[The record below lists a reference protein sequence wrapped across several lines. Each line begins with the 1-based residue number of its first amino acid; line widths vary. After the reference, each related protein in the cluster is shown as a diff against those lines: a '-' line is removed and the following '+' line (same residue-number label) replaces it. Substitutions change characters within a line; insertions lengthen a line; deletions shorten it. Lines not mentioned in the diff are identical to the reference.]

1 MAFSAKTQLEQHC
14 SAAKA
19 LMGNILCLWNIPD
32 LVDSYENDTFCPHIF
47 VNSDRNFNQE
57 DL

>member
-19 LMGNILCLWNIPD
+19 MMGNILCLWNIPD
-32 LVDSYENDTFCPHIF
+32 LVDSYEND
-47 VNSDRNFNQE
+47 
-57 DL
+57 